1 MDQERQR
8 IQDDLRGLLS
18 GEVHCSDVYVRMYS
32 SDASIYQVAPLGVV
46 RPRGTGDVVTCIQ
59 YANENGLPVH
69 ARGAGTG
76 LAGGCLGRGLVIDFS
91 YAMRRIIEVDDETVH
106 VQPGVVLAELN
117 RVLALNDRQ
126 LSPNP
131 ASSEVTTIGSVIA
144 VDRLGSRWPR
154 YGNSSP
160 RVKSLQVVLADGETV
175 ELGQHNVAASRNA
188 RHPSRL
194 DQLIVQVND
203 LLERNFETIRDNR
216 PQSSVNSSG
225 FNVYDV
231 LNDGQLNLARLM
243 AGSEGTLG
251 LITEAKLTL
260 DPLPKHVGAAILMF
274 DRLEKAVRAVA
285 EVRRLNVSACDLLD
299 RRLISLARE
308 QDVRYDVL
316 LPHDTEAILL
326 IENEGESIGEVREGL
341 SKIEALVRPRRKL
354 AFASQTAI
362 EPSDVELFR
371 ELASRV
377 VPSLYRLEGSRRPLP
392 FVEDIAVPEDQLADF
407 VVAAQNVLK
416 RHRVTASL
424 FAHAA
429 HGHLHLRPFLD
440 LGDADDIVRMQKV
453 AEDLYDEVVSVRGTI
468 SGEHGD
474 GLSRSWYVRKQ
485 FGPLFP
491 VFRELK
497 RFFDPNNLLNPGK
510 VADPTP
516 QPLTRNLRPVQ
527 YVSTTSAKQTT
538 QIGTAPASSIPPASP
553 IPPANPGP
561 AGIGSIG
568 AGNGMSVAGSSAV
581 GVTSNDADAGGDI
594 KPGSELDEPPT
605 EPIQIQLA
613 WDNDGIEHAARLCN
627 GCGSC
632 RTLNPNQRMCPI
644 FRFSPGEEASPRAK
658 ANLMRS
664 LFTADIRE
672 ADFGSDEL
680 KEVADLCVNCHQCR
694 DECPAGVDI
703 PKLMIECKAQ
713 YVLTNGLS
721 TSDRLLTRL
730 EFFLG
735 IAQALRPATNFVLS
749 NRRTRW
755 LLEKLIGIAQGRKL
769 PRIAKRS
776 FMSRA
781 QRRQLTRPSQGTGR
795 KVLYFTDVYA
805 NRFDT
810 ALAQALVA
818 IYQHNG
824 IDVYVHPDQEPA
836 GMALISAGAI
846 ERVRAPAARNV
857 ALLAD
862 AIRQGYHVITS
873 EPSAALC
880 LTHEYR
886 NLADNEDT
894 RLVAEN
900 TSDACDYLWQMHLQG
915 QLELDL
921 KPINVE
927 VGYHTPCHLRALGIG
942 TPGRNLLRLIPG
954 IRLRTIEKGCSGM
967 AGTFGLK
974 QENFRNSL
982 RAGLPLIT
990 AVRHPSIQVGITECS
1005 TCKIQMEQGT
1015 TKPTIHP
1022 LKILALAYGLMP
1034 EFQKLITSRS
1044 KELTVT

>member
-8 IQDDLRGLLS
+8 IQDDLRGLLV
-18 GEVHCSDVYVRMYS
+18 GEVHCNDVYVRMYS
-32 SDASIYQVAPLGVV
+32 SDASIYQIAPLGVV
-46 RPRGTGDVVTCIQ
+46 RPRGTADVVTCIQ
-59 YANENGLPVH
+59 YANENGLPLH

-91 YAMRRIIEVDDETVH
+91 HAMRRILEVNGESIR

-117 RVLALNDRQ
+117 RVLHLNQRQ
-126 LSPNP
+126 FGPNP
-131 ASSEVTTIGSVIA
+131 ASTEVTTIGSVIS
-144 VDRLGSRWPR
+144 VDRLGGRWPR
-154 YGNSSP
+154 YGSTAP
-160 RVKSLQVVLADGETV
+160 RVLSLHCALASGEVVQF
-175 ELGQHNVAASRNA
+175 GQHDVAASRNTTH
-188 RHPSRL
+188 RTTL
-194 DQLIVQVND
+194 DHLVVKISD
-203 LLERNFETIRDNR
+203 LLERHATTVEECK
-216 PQSSVNSSG
+216 PLSSVNSSG
-225 FNVYDV
+225 FNVYDI
-231 LNDGQLNLARLM
+231 LRDGHLDLARLM

-251 LITEAKLTL
+251 LITEAELAL
-260 DPLPKHVGAAILMF
+260 DPLPKHTGAAVLMF

-285 EVRRLNVSACDLLD
+285 EVRRLNISACDLLD

-308 QDVRYDVL
+308 QDVRYDTL

-371 ELASRV
+371 QLASRV
-377 VPSLYRLEGSRRPLP
+377 VPSLYRLEGSKRPLP
-392 FVEDIAVPEDQLADF
+392 FVEDIAVPEDKLADF
-407 VVAAQNVLK
+407 VIAVQNVLK

-440 LGDADDIVRMQKV
+440 LGDADDIERMQRV
-453 AEDLYDEVVSVRGTI
+453 AEDLYHEVVSVRGTI

-491 VFRELK
+491 VFREIK

-516 QPLTRNLRPVQ
+516 QPLTRNLRPVRPAQ
-527 YVSTTSAKQTT
+527 SNPPQGPTTAKPPTTASLGPKVPPTITGST
-538 QIGTAPASSIPPASP
+538 IEP
-553 IPPANPGP
+553 
-561 AGIGSIG
+561 
-568 AGNGMSVAGSSAV
+568 SVV
-581 GVTSNDADAGGDI
+581 GGDI
-594 KPGSELDEPPT
+594 PTNQVDPPPEPV
-605 EPIQIQLA
+605 QLQLV
-613 WDNDGIEHAARLCN
+613 WNDDGIEHAARLCN
-627 GCGSC
+627 GCGAC
-632 RTLNPNQRMCPI
+632 RTLAPNLRMCPI

-664 LFTADIRE
+664 LFTSEIRE
-672 ADFGSDEL
+672 ADLGSEDL

-703 PKLMIECKAQ
+703 PKLMMECKAQ

-721 TSDRLLTRL
+721 MSDRLLTRL

-735 IAQALRPATNFVLS
+735 IAQALRPVTNFALS

-755 LLEKLIGIAQGRKL
+755 LLEKLLGIAQGRKL
-769 PRIAKRS
+769 PRIAKRT
-776 FMSRA
+776 FLSRA

-805 NRFDT
+805 NRFDVS
-810 ALAQALVA
+810 LAQALVA

-824 IDVYVHPDQEPA
+824 IDVYVHPEQEPA

-846 ERVRAPAARNV
+846 NRARAPAARNV

-900 TSDACDYLWQMHLQG
+900 TSDACDYLWRMHLQG

-921 KPINVE
+921 KPINLE
-927 VGYHTPCHLRALGIG
+927 VGYHTPCHLRALGVG
-942 TPGRNLLRLIPG
+942 TPGRNLLRLVPG

-974 QENFRNSL
+974 QENYRNSL